1 MRACHRTGLV
11 SGWITCHAPQWVHRS
26 VVSRV
31 LAGTS
36 LRLVVPQRV
45 QFHSAVTA
53 VTVMTS
59 SSPSPRGE
67 LLQRP
72 ADEL

>member
-1 MRACHRTGLV
+1 MVRV
-11 SGWITCHAPQWVHRS
+11 
-26 VVSRV
+26 V

-45 QFHSAVTA
+45 QFHSAVSA
-53 VTVMTS
+53 ATVMAAL
-59 SSPSPRGE
+59 SPSPRGE
-67 LLQRP
+67 LLERP

>member
-1 MRACHRTGLV
+1 MCR
-11 SGWITCHAPQWVHRS
+11 APQWAQRS
-26 VVSRV
+26 LACVVS
-31 LAGTS
+31 AGTS

-53 VTVMTS
+53 VTVMAD

-67 LLQRP
+67 LLERL